1 MQKIWRNTYK
11 QRDKDDKIKSVTKTI
26 ASKNKTESLMIANI
40 KNDLPKY
47 DLAKVE
53 VCADSQNTY

>member
-40 KNDLPKY
+40 KLI
-47 DLAKVE
+47 
-53 VCADSQNTY
+53 